1 MNFNNWPTKKL
12 GIWITLTIVLIVAVF
27 IIICPL
33 YKDWFNTIVISLT
46 LVVLIWYAYDTHRIA
61 NQSVEANLRPV
72 ILRSGWISKWEDIKF
87 RIENGQLNGE
97 PLQFTI
103 LKNIAKDISGYIVL
117 NNKKYE
123 LLFANEISQIND
135 KESSIL
141 ISDLEKKI
149 MLHLYEVYD
158 RTKSNPRWKILDAYR
173 DLGIKEGNYVGILN
187 NSKYIKT
194 DGEYF
199 QLTDEGIRLMDTEK
213 PKAFAFLP
221 KWGWMKANTIIYAIY
236 IDLEFEAIKGENSI
250 YLSYKDIEGNKYF
263 TKENQIFSQSSGKL

>member
-1 MNFNNWPTKKL
+1 M
-12 GIWITLTIVLIVAVF
+12 IIVLIVAVF
-27 IIICPL
+27 TIVCPL
-33 YKDWFNTIVISLT
+33 YKDWFNTIVLSLT

-61 NQSVEANLRPV
+61 NQSVEANLRSV

-103 LKNIAKDISGYIVL
+103 LKNIAKDITGYIVL

-158 RTKSNPRWKILDAYR
+158 RIKSNPRWKILDAYR
-173 DLGIKEGNYVGILN
+173 DLGIKEDNYVGMLN

-221 KWGWMKANTIIYAIY
+221 KWGWMKPDTLLYAIFNPKKFEKSSEDNCIY
-236 IDLEFEAIKGENSI
+236 ITYRDIGGNS
-250 YLSYKDIEGNKYF
+250 YF
-263 TKENQIFSQSSGKL
+263 TRENKDFSQTSGKL